1 MTPPAGSRKPSDGLK
16 RSGHGPTKR
25 RLKVERLEQDRREAL
40 ALVEQSAALLAV
52 ERGKADGL
60 RDRLVGAQAEQA
72 LAQRAATETRRRGA
86 AAGGR
91 GPEGEGALGAS

>member
-40 ALVEQSAALLAV
+40 ALVEQSAALCLGRISASGVIRSLARH
-52 ERGKADGL
+52 RGHVLLGPFC
-60 RDRLVGAQAEQA
+60 QA
-72 LAQRAATETRRRGA
+72 LQA
-86 AAGGR
+86 
-91 GPEGEGALGAS
+91 